1 MPGDIL
7 GRHDGEERIER
18 CVMVSSGE
26 KSGMLLRLLQC
37 TRQHSC
43 PQQIIIWLSVNSAEV
58 EKPCSKDKYT
68 QNEKSQISLQNY
80 K

>member
-1 MPGDIL
+1 
-7 GRHDGEERIER
+7 
-18 CVMVSSGE
+18 
-26 KSGMLLRLLQC
+26 MLLRLLQC

-43 PQQIIIWLSVNSAEV
+43 PQHIIIWLSVNSAEV

-80 K
+80 KLQLFHLTHERQLLTD